1 VINDSNISAE
11 RLRGYYFMLMAY
23 RGLSRPHLN
32 NNFRMPIKALPRLF
46 ILGALLATSGC
57 QYFNFGQ
64 STSLSV
70 SQSGSA
76 ALIDLKPTRTAQTGK
91 LSRPAPVIR
100 VNPYLG
106 NAGFICGPSGFG
118 QQSHCFARSAG
129 APVENI

>member
-1 VINDSNISAE
+1 
-11 RLRGYYFMLMAY
+11 MLMAY
-23 RGLSRPHLN
+23 RGLSRPCPN

-46 ILGALLATSGC
+46 VLGALLATAGC

-64 STSLSV
+64 STSFSV
-70 SQSGSA
+70 SQSGNA
-76 ALIDLKPTRTAQTGK
+76 ALIDLKPTRSAQTEGP
-91 LSRPAPVIR
+91 SRSAPVVR

-129 APVENI
+129 ALAENI